1 MESTP
6 DDRLRLEYI
15 VLVNLDGGER
25 SLVDAKGDFFTRRK
39 FITYVGATV
48 AGVAGLYT
56 FFPGL
61 RSLSREA
68 AESVAGS
75 YLPIG
80 DTDARYVR
88 QLITKDSMT
97 SRTIMWQSDAA
108 EEGAVVEYRVK
119 GNPAVQS
126 VNAGNARFTD
136 NNTAVYL
143 HAAML
148 SGLASN
154 TDYEYRVG
162 FADKRDDWKSF
173 KTAGKGAFKALIFPD
188 SQSSDYSDWERIAQ
202 AARKANPDAAFFTNL
217 GDLVDNGEDPS
228 QWRAWFD
235 SLRGIIDVIP
245 CAPVLG
251 NHETYNMNWKVRMP
265 EAYLNLFS
273 LPPNGKVDFQNQYYS
288 FDYGDVHFTVL
299 NTQFD
304 EMLQFQPDLVTA
316 QAAWLEQDL
325 AQSNKKWK
333 IVLMHKDVLT
343 YEIKNRTDRKAGISD
358 IGRAFMPIFDKHNVD
373 VVLTGHLHTYRRRA
387 RLYDF
392 RPDTRGPLYIV
403 TGVAGNVRY
412 PNLWIDH
419 PFDQAVAPQPETDNY
434 MTLEASSHKL
444 RMTSFLLSG
453 EKIDEVEIAK

>member
-1 MESTP
+1 MDS
-6 DDRLRLEYI
+6 
-15 VLVNLDGGER
+15 
-25 SLVDAKGDFFTRRK
+25 KGDFFTRRK
-39 FITYVGATV
+39 FIAFAGAVV
-48 AGVAGLYT
+48 AGAAGLYT

-61 RSLSREA
+61 RSLTRQA
-68 AESVAGS
+68 AESAIAS
-75 YLPIG
+75 YLPLG
-80 DTDARYVR
+80 DDARYIR
-88 QLITKDSMT
+88 QIITKDSMT

-108 EEGAVVEYRVK
+108 KEDAVVEYRPK
-119 GNPAVQS
+119 GVQEVQS
-126 VNAGNARFTD
+126 AKADITRLTD
-136 NNTAVYL
+136 NNIAMYL
-143 HAAML
+143 HGAML
-148 SGLASN
+148 SGLVPD

-162 FADKRDDWKSF
+162 YDGKRNDWKPF

-202 AARKANPDAAFFTNL
+202 SARKANPDAQFFVNL

-265 EAYLNLFS
+265 EAYLHLFS
-273 LPPNGKVDFQNQYYS
+273 LPPNGKAEFQNQYYS

-304 EMLQFQPDLVTA
+304 EMLQFQPSLVET
-316 QAAWLEQDL
+316 QAAWLNEDL
-325 AQSNKKWK
+325 TQSTKKWK
-333 IVLMHKDVLT
+333 IILMHKDVLT
-343 YEIKNRTDRKAGISD
+343 YEIRNRTDREAGISD
-358 IGRAFMPIFDKHNVD
+358 IGRIFMPIFDQHNVD
-373 VVLTGHLHTYRRRA
+373 VVLTGHLHTYRRRE

-392 RPDTRGPLYIV
+392 RPDARGPMYIV

-419 PFDQAVAPQPETDNY
+419 PFDKAVAPQPETDNY
-434 MTLEASSHKL
+434 MTLEASANTL
-444 RMTSFLLSG
+444 RLASFLLSG
-453 EKIDEVEIAK
+453 EKIDEVEVSK